1 VGVEQLSIF
10 LENKSGGLA
19 DVIDVLA
26 LRGINLRALS
36 VADEADFGILRL
48 IVDDTEAALAAL
60 KEAGAVA
67 RRTSVVAVEVPDRPG
82 GLAGVLSAL
91 RAAAINVEYM
101 YAFPVKAGQG
111 AIVVFRFDDE
121 PAALA
126 ALRAAGARILEARD
140 VQQA

>member
-26 LRGINLRALS
+26 RRGINLRALS

-48 IVDDTEAALAAL
+48 IVDDTEGALAAL

-82 GLAGVLSAL
+82 GLAGVLAAL

-101 YAFPVKAGQG
+101 YAFPVKSGEA
-111 AIVVFRFDDE
+111 AVVVFRFDDE
-121 PAALA
+121 PAAVA
-126 ALRAAGARILEARD
+126 ALRAAGARFLEARD
-140 VQQA
+140 VQRS

>member
-26 LRGINLRALS
+26 RRGINLRALS

-48 IVDDTEAALAAL
+48 IVDDTEKALTAL
-60 KEAGAVA
+60 QEAGAVA

-82 GLAGVLSAL
+82 GLATVLAAL
-91 RAAAINVEYM
+91 RRAAINVEYM
-101 YAFPVKAGQG
+101 YAFPVKSGQG
-111 AIVVFRFDDE
+111 AVVVFRFDDE

-126 ALRAAGARILEARD
+126 ALQAAGTRLLDARD
-140 VQQA
+140 VQQT